1 MPLPREAISV
11 YSRSFV
17 WPVTSSSRY
26 SFAFLIFA
34 AIFETMQS
42 AKIFSGTGSQQ
53 LTEQICKRFGTQPG
67 RVNIQR
73 FSDGEI
79 SPIFLESVRGD
90 YVFLVQSTFAPAEN
104 FMELLLMIDA
114 ARRASAY
121 KIIAVIP
128 YYGYARQDRK
138 DRPRVAIGSKLVANM
153 LVAAGA
159 DRVITMDLHA
169 PQIQGYFD
177 IPVDH
182 LDSHAVF
189 IPHIENLR
197 LENLTFAAP
206 DVGATNRIREIASY
220 FNAEMVI
227 CDKHRKRA
235 NEIASMVV
243 IGDVAGKDIVI
254 IDDIC
259 DTGGTLAKSAALLK
273 EKGARSVRALITHP
287 VLSGKAY
294 ENIENSVLEELIVCD
309 TIPVKKASSKI
320 KVISVAELFAVAIRN
335 AFENKSITSLFIH
348 SQRRDK

>member
-1 MPLPREAISV
+1 
-11 YSRSFV
+11 
-17 WPVTSSSRY
+17 
-26 SFAFLIFA
+26 
-34 AIFETMQS
+34 MQS
-42 AKIFSGTGSQQ
+42 AKIFAGTSSGELADS
-53 LTEQICKRFGTQPG
+53 ICKKYGTRPG
-67 RVNIQR
+67 KINIQR

-79 SPIFLESVRGD
+79 CPVFLESIRGD
-90 YVFLVQSTFAPAEN
+90 FVFLVQSTYSPADN
-104 FMELLLMIDA
+104 LMELLLMIDA

-121 KIIAVIP
+121 KVIAVIP
-128 YYGYARQDRK
+128 YYGYGRQDRK
-138 DRPRVAIGSKLVANM
+138 DKPRVAIGSKLVANM
-153 LVAAGA
+153 LTAAGA
-159 DRVITMDLHA
+159 DRIITMDLHA

-189 IPHIENLR
+189 IPYIENLR

-206 DVGATNRIREIASY
+206 DVGATNRIREIANY

-243 IGDVAGKDIVI
+243 IGDVTGKDIVI

-259 DTGGTLAKSAALLK
+259 DTGGTLAKSAALMM

-294 ENIENSVLEELIVCD
+294 ENLENSVLEEVVVCD
-309 TIPVKKASSKI
+309 TIPLKSGSSKI

-335 AFENKSITSLFIH
+335 AFENKSITSLFVH
-348 SQRRDK
+348 SQRRTSL